1 MGVFTAHKVGPDLQ
15 NILRQSY
22 DNAIVTID
30 LQQMTKL
37 QNILRRMQGFS

>member
-1 MGVFTAHKVGPDLQ
+1 MPTAVQGPDLQ